1 MDARKVDLDQQ
12 DAGTHFEPFQGRTN
26 NCNTCWC
33 KYCAYHCQ
41 LCFLQKG
48 LGIRYNVSR
57 PRKRTATVVSRV
69 SETGDTPV
77 ARTHTAQRRPTT
89 TDSQTEKKEKSK
101 TEASGTSD
109 QNPPS
114 QDPPKLGAKKQ

>member
-12 DAGTHFEPFQGRTN
+12 DAGIHFEPFQGRTN
-26 NCNTCWC
+26 NCNKCWC
-33 KYCAYHCQ
+33 KHCAYHCQ

-57 PRKRTATVVSRV
+57 PRKRTASVVSRV

-89 TDSQTEKKEKSK
+89 TDSQTKKKEKSK
-101 TEASGTSD
+101 TEESGISD
-109 QNPPS
+109 QSPPS
-114 QDPPKLGAKKQ
+114 QNLQDLGAKKQ